1 MTSDYLKQIGAQGH
15 LKVKE
20 ALRKWDPIGVYYP
33 GSDCPDNE
41 YDGYSGAVVGFL
53 DHGSP
58 KEEILRY
65 LERVCVEHMEMPFDR
80 ARASAAIEE
89 LLVFW
94 PQWKKQ
100 LKELGPHHI
109 PEA

>member
-1 MTSDYLKQIGAQGH
+1 MTSDYLKQLGAQGH

-20 ALRKWDPIGVYYP
+20 ALRKWDPIGVYGP
-33 GSDCPDNE
+33 GSTCPDDE

-65 LERVCVEHMEMPFDR
+65 LERVSVEHLEMSFDR
-80 ARASAAIEE
+80 ARASAVIKE

-94 PQWKKQ
+94 PQ
-100 LKELGPHHI
+100 LKELGPHHT
-109 PEA
+109 PKA